1 MELRTYIAILR
12 RRKWI
17 IIFTTIFM
25 TTLAGVYSYMATPMY
40 SSSIT
45 VRVATISAGG
55 IGGSYTDVVYNDRL
69 INTYARMV
77 GSGNTKGEIAQE
89 LGMSAPPRLSVEVIP
104 NTELLRITAE
114 APTPEMAQQ
123 IAALAAQ
130 ILISRN
136 RELYASEGQS
146 SQEILQQQI
155 KQIETEL
162 ASLRTEYDRLASDN
176 QANTTEG
183 EAAARAVALREQTYA
198 SLVDQYEKA
207 RLNETLRANAVS
219 VVDPAYLPVTPSK
232 PRTKLNLI
240 LGALAGLFAGIA
252 LAFLVDN
259 LDTTLYTPGQ
269 IKSAIQLPV
278 VGRIPAISGPVV
290 DFDLVSDNGYHP
302 EMEAF
307 RRLRISLLSSGPN
320 GSSRTFVITSAG
332 PDEGKS
338 TVTANLAAS
347 IAKSGRSV
355 VVVDADLHVP
365 AQHQIFSLDNDRGLT
380 TILTRQANAAGVVRT
395 TLVPNLYVITSG
407 PNLPEYTETAP
418 GLAPSAL
425 TDQLMRGTELLGTP
439 LMEALVNELSE
450 NYDIVLFDSPAMLTV
465 TDAAV
470 LAPLV
475 DKVVVVVA
483 SERVKRD
490 SLRMVREQL
499 ANVHARD
506 VVVVINQDREQAK
519 AYSKARRAVV

>member
-17 IIFTTIFM
+17 IILTTVFM

-40 SSSIT
+40 SSDTT

-89 LGMSAPPRLSVEVIP
+89 LGMGAPPQLSVDVIP

-114 APTPEMAQQ
+114 APTPELAQQ

-130 ILISRN
+130 ILISKN
-136 RELYASEGQS
+136 RELYAGEGQS

-155 KQIETEL
+155 RQIETEL
-162 ASLRTEYDRLASDN
+162 SSLRSEYDRLATDN
-176 QANTTEG
+176 QANTTQG

-219 VVDPAYLPVTPSK
+219 VVDPAYLPATPSK

-240 LGALAGLFAGIA
+240 LGALAGLFGGVA
-252 LAFLVDN
+252 LAFLADN
-259 LDTTLYTPGQ
+259 LDTTLHTPGQ

-278 VGRIPAISGPVV
+278 AGRIPAVSGPMTN
-290 DFDLVSDNGYHP
+290 FDLVSDNGYQP

-307 RRLRISLLSSGPN
+307 RRLRISLLSSGP
-320 GSSRTFVITSAG
+320 GGASRTFVITSAG

-338 TVTANLAAS
+338 TVTANLAVS
-347 IAKSGRSV
+347 IAKSGRTV
-355 VVVDADLHVP
+355 VVVDSDLHLP
-365 AQHQIFSLDNDRGLT
+365 AQHRIFSLDNDRGLT
-380 TILTRQANAAGVVRT
+380 TILTRQANATGVVQT

-425 TDQLMRGTELLGTP
+425 ADQLMRGTELLGTP

-450 NYDIVLFDSPAMLTV
+450 NYDVVLFDTPAMLTV

-475 DKVVVVVA
+475 DKVVLVVA
-483 SERVKRD
+483 SERAKRD

-499 ANVHARD
+499 ANVHAKD
-506 VVVVINQDREQAK
+506 VAVVINQDREQAK
-519 AYSKARRAVV
+519 AYSKARRAAV